1 MISELGFVLV
11 LVPKQYI
18 FLSDIRGNR
27 KNETEYTDQMKL
39 QYSGNFFIIKYSKHA
54 DLKWN
59 FLNMFCR

>member
-1 MISELGFVLV
+1 MLSESGFVLV
-11 LVPKQYI
+11 LLPEHYI

-39 QYSGNFFIIKYSKHA
+39 QYSGSFFIIKYSAHA